1 MLNYNMDS
9 VVSNMEPLLCTILRA
24 IENGTSDVYAYMEEN
39 ELDKHSNSIPIF
51 RGDRIRINL
60 TKLIQGQ
67 SSIFLIPYKRS
78 SWNGYFLRDDERK
91 IILSI
96 CSAQTLRRVFGKKKS
111 EGRKLPHYAPS
122 FNFAL
127 NSDLKPE
134 YMQMELSD
142 ISEDFQTEDMD
153 FLPEEYMLSFWELTE
168 QSTEPLR
175 GYHYFLI
182 SYEIE
187 NQQLINVDI
196 HLYDGKMKY
205 VERRSLAEF
214 IQPDYS
220 SITMPSIDNADS
232 DFAREPVYGLISV
245 KPGLTGKSTK
255 EPEHEIKKEI
265 TVNRHGSVTAST
277 KE

>member
-9 VVSNMEPLLCTILRA
+9 VVSDMEPLLRTILRA

-67 SSIFLIPYKRS
+67 KSIFLIPYKRS

-142 ISEDFQTEDMD
+142 VSEDFQTEDMD

-168 QSTEPLR
+168 KSMEPLR

-187 NQQLINVDI
+187 NQQLVDVDI

-220 SITMPSIDNADS
+220 SITMASIDNADS
-232 DFAREPVYGLISV
+232 DSAREPVYGLINV

-265 TVNRHGSVTAST
+265 TVNYNRE
-277 KE
+277 KNQQI